1 MKSSVATGSDEMITF
16 DENISEAADVSVEA
30 MTPRICMPTARGFK
44 KKAFYCAQY
53 EAQDVLLDVDDVD
66 LIHLEPGR
74 GYKFREAWQRRLLFR
89 DVTRKLI
96 FANPGLHKVR
106 LTQEYDLFLVMC
118 QMDHDFLNIN
128 AIEGWQD
135 HCRTSVC
142 WIDEM
147 WAANIPLC
155 KYWIHSLRRF
165 DHVFVSSRGSVAAL
179 SEAIGR
185 PCRWLPNAVDTLRF
199 SPYPKSPARVIDV
212 YSIGRR
218 RKEIHRALLEA
229 AGRRDLFYVYD
240 TFGGSMSDMLNYREH
255 RDFFSNMAKRSRF
268 FVVAPAK
275 EGRSEETAGQV
286 EIGARYFE
294 GASAGAV
301 MIGQAPECEAFQELF
316 PWQDAV
322 ISVHADG
329 SDVIEVLSTL
339 EAEPQ
344 RISAISRRNATEAL
358 LRHDWVYRWK
368 EILGV
373 VGMELPP
380 RIKLRE
386 QRLRNL
392 AEFSNACDDTTYH

>member
-1 MKSSVATGSDEMITF
+1 MIEVDEKTW
-16 DENISEAADVSVEA
+16 EAAEVSRETI
-30 MTPRICMPTARGFK
+30 TPRICMLTARGFK

-74 GYKFREAWQRRLLFR
+74 GYKFKEAWQRRLLFR

-106 LTQEYDLFLVMC
+106 LDQEYDLFLVMC
-118 QMDHDFLNIN
+118 QMEHDFLDIS

-135 HCRTSVC
+135 HCKTSVC
-142 WIDEM
+142 WISEM
-147 WAANIPLC
+147 WAARIPLC

-165 DHVFVSSRGSVAAL
+165 DHVFVSARGSVAAL
-179 SEAIGR
+179 SDAIGR
-185 PCRWLPNAVDTLRF
+185 PCRWLPDAVDTLRF
-199 SPYPKSPARVIDV
+199 TPFPNPPARAIDV

-218 RKEIHRALLEA
+218 REEIHRALLEA
-229 AGRRDLFYVYD
+229 TGGTDIFYVYD
-240 TFGGSMSDMLNYREH
+240 TFAGSMCDVLNYREH

-275 EGRSEETAGQV
+275 VGIAEETGGQI
-286 EIGARYFE
+286 EIGARYYE

-301 MIGQAPECEAFQELF
+301 MIGEAPEGEAFRELF

-322 ISVHADG
+322 ISLQADG
-329 SDVIEVLSTL
+329 SDVQKVLSSL
-339 EAEPQ
+339 AAEPE
-344 RISAISRRNATEAL
+344 RISAISRRNAAEAL

-368 EILGV
+368 EILRVAGIEPSRR
-373 VGMELPP
+373 M
-380 RIKLRE
+380 KLRE
-386 QRLRNL
+386 QRLRDL
-392 AEFSNACDDTTYH
+392 AEFSNVCC

>member
-1 MKSSVATGSDEMITF
+1 VKFQCPEREVTKLIKVDEKICEVAK
-16 DENISEAADVSVEA
+16 VPRQA
-30 MTPRICMPTARGFK
+30 MTPRIFMPTARGFK

-53 EAQDVLLDVDDVD
+53 EAQDILLDVDDVD

-74 GYKFREAWQRRLLFR
+74 GYKFKEAWQRRLLFR
-89 DVTRKLI
+89 DVTKKLI

-118 QMDHDFLNIN
+118 QMEHDFLNIS

-142 WIDEM
+142 WIQEM
-147 WAANIPLC
+147 WAARIPLC

-165 DHVFVSSRGSVAAL
+165 DHVFVSARGSVAAL

-185 PCRWLPNAVDTLRF
+185 PCQWLPDAVDTLRF
-199 SPYPKSPARVIDV
+199 TPYPNPPERVIDV

-218 RKEIHRALLEA
+218 REEIHRALLQA
-229 AGRRDLFYVYD
+229 TGRRGIFYVYD
-240 TFGGSMSDMLNYREH
+240 TFEGSMSDVRNYREH
-255 RDFFSNMAKRSRF
+255 RDFLSNMAKRSRF

-275 EGRSEETAGQV
+275 AGIPGETGDQV
-286 EIGARYFE
+286 EIGARYYE

-301 MIGQAPECEAFQELF
+301 MIGQAPECEAFRELF

-322 ISVHADG
+322 ICLQDDG
-329 SDVIEVLSTL
+329 SDVIKVLSSF
-339 EAEPQ
+339 EAEPE
-344 RISAISRRNATEAL
+344 RISAISRRNAVEAL

-368 EILGV
+368 QILRVAGI
-373 VGMELPP
+373 EPSP
-380 RIKLRE
+380 RMKLRE
-386 QRLRNL
+386 QRLRDL
-392 AEFSNACDDTTYH
+392 AELSNAC